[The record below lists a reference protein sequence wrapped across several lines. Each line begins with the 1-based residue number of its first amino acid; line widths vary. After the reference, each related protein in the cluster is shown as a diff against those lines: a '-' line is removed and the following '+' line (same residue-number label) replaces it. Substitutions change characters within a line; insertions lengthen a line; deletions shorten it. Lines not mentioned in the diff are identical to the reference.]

1 MLWTERLGLSMDE
14 GVGFIAEKGQGQ
26 FKTAV
31 ALTSGDSV
39 VISALTTEES
49 REQVTITNVGTTA
62 TRHKLI
68 GAYQGIGGTGAV
80 NTTSG
85 SPGGRNALAG
95 DLVWVTMHGIA
106 TTLVEGTTDV
116 AADDPLMMMNSAT
129 GTLIIAVASA
139 SNVAGSHYGVFSLA
153 AQTSATPTFTKVY
166 FRCV

>member
-1 MLWTERLGLSMDE
+1 MDE

-39 VISALTTEES
+39 VISVLTTEES
-49 REQVTITNVGTTA
+49 RDQVTITNVGATA

-68 GAYQGIGGTGAV
+68 GAYQGIGGTGAL

-106 TTLVEGTTDV
+106 ITLVTGDTTDV
-116 AADDPLMMMNSAT
+116 AVNDTLMMENGT
-129 GTLIIAVASA
+129 NGTLIIAVAAA
-139 SNVAGSHYGVFSLA
+139 SNVAGSHYGAFALEASTGTA
-153 AQTSATPTFTKVY
+153 AFKKVY